1 MENEKCKTKA
11 GKLKILNFELW
22 FLVFSFQLLVIL
34 CLCGCS
40 AVEYLRPGNLSYD
53 DAGLS
58 ATYDQTVINKSMTL
72 DVLPRIQASK
82 NELLS
87 QSESV
92 VASLGQD
99 KNGYK
104 TWFNMVAFHE
114 YSLTAIRKYFFIV
127 DEKVRARPGQSLRFD
142 CQMALA
148 KDLPGRDRAA
158 ENTRQIAILRRVIDN
173 LRKDIGELGENIDAP
188 GRVNGTLNICK
199 MLIQQVLD
207 TILLKLEDSPGLAT
221 KLSEPGGVDFDH
233 LSFDR
238 GKIRMVVENDIV
250 TGKIRLGALART
262 FEQVKENP
270 EQN

>member
-1 MENEKCKTKA
+1 MKTTEITAKS
-11 GKLKILNFELW
+11 FFCCFFTFT
-22 FLVFSFQLLVIL
+22 FL
-34 CLCGCS
+34 CGLCGCS

-58 ATYDQTVINKSMTL
+58 TAYDQTVINKSMTL

-114 YSLTAIRKYFFIV
+114 YRLIAIRKYFFVV
-127 DEKVRARPGQSLRFD
+127 DEKVRARPGRGLRFD
-142 CQMALA
+142 CQTALT
-148 KDLPGRDRAA
+148 KDLLGGSGAA
-158 ENTRQIAILRRVIDN
+158 DNTRQIAILRRLLDN
-173 LRKDIGELGENIDAP
+173 LRKDIGELGKDMDAP
-188 GRVNGTLNICK
+188 GRANGTLNICK
-199 MLIQQVLD
+199 MLIQQVLE
-207 TILLKLEDSPGLAT
+207 TILLKLENTPALAA
-221 KLSEPGGVDFDH
+221 KLSDPGGVEFDH

-238 GKIRMVVENDIV
+238 GKIRMVVENDIATV
-250 TGKIRLGALART
+250 KIRLGALVRT
-262 FEQVKENP
+262 FGTVQETPQ
-270 EQN
+270 QN

>member
-1 MENEKCKTKA
+1 M
-11 GKLKILNFELW
+11 
-22 FLVFSFQLLVIL
+22 
-34 CLCGCS
+34 
-40 AVEYLRPGNLSYD
+40 EYLRPGNLSYD

-58 ATYDQTVINKSMTL
+58 ATYDQTIINKSMTL

-114 YSLTAIRKYFFIV
+114 YSLTAIRKYFFVV
-127 DEKVRARPGQSLRFD
+127 DEKGRARPGQSLRFD

-148 KDLPGRDRAA
+148 KDLPGRDRTA
-158 ENTRQIAILRRVIDN
+158 ENTRQIAILRRVLDN

-188 GRVNGTLNICK
+188 GRVNGTLDVCK

-221 KLSEPGGVDFDH
+221 KLSDPAGVEFDH
-233 LSFDR
+233 LSFDK
-238 GKIRMVVENDIV
+238 GKIRMVVENDIATV
-250 TGKIRLGALART
+250 KIRLGAIART
-262 FEQVKENP
+262 FERVKEYP